1 VRYLWI
7 ALFCLRAFA
16 QDFTALEQSARDE
29 LARLHVPGA
38 SIALVR
44 GDRVVWAK
52 GIGIAN
58 VETNEPVR
66 PEMVFRLGSTT
77 KMFTAAALAGLSV
90 EGRIDLE
97 MPIGK
102 YIAGLPPR
110 LAQVKAGQ
118 LLSHTA
124 GIHDEAP
131 MYGSHDDSA
140 LGAGIRAWTDDWLF
154 TAPGKIF
161 SYSNPG
167 YWLAGYLVE
176 VLSGKPYAD
185 AMDARLFQPL
195 GMQHTT
201 LRPLLAVTWP
211 LAQGHDASGP
221 FAPHVARPAADN
233 AASWPAGSIFSNTGD
248 LARFVIAFLGD
259 GMLEGKRVLD
269 PKTIALLSTPH
280 ARYPDSDEWY
290 GYGLSIREYRGVHV
304 LEHGGSRMGYG
315 SFIRMAPEKRVAVIV
330 QTNRSGA
337 NLPATV
343 DKAMELLLPLKESP
357 AKPAPKS
364 LAVTPQ
370 DAVRHVGVYRNGD
383 QSIEIAARD
392 GKLFLKRTSGS
403 DAALV
408 KHSESRYAVEGGGE
422 YVMTGGAGGRT
433 EYVTAG
439 SRSLARVR

>member
-7 ALFCLRAFA
+7 ALLSVRAFA

-52 GIGIAN
+52 GVGIAN

-66 PEMVFRLGSTT
+66 PDMVFRLGSTT
-77 KMFTAAALAGLSV
+77 KMFTAAALAGLAV
-90 EGRIDLE
+90 EGRIDLDA
-97 MPIGK
+97 PIGK

-110 LAQVKAGQ
+110 LSRVTAGQ

-140 LGAGIRAWTDDWLF
+140 LGAGIRSWTDDWLF

-201 LRPLLAVTWP
+201 LRPLLAMTWP
-211 LAQGHDASGP
+211 LAQGHDAAGTS
-221 FAPHVARPAADN
+221 APRVARPAADN
-233 AASWPAGSIFSNTGD
+233 AASWPAGSIFSNVDD
-248 LARFVIAFLGD
+248 LTRFVIAFLGD
-259 GMLEGKRVLD
+259 GTLEGKRLID
-269 PKTIALLSTPH
+269 PKTIALLSAPH
-280 ARYPDSDEWY
+280 ARYPGSDESY

-315 SFIRMAPEKRVAVIV
+315 SFIRMAPERRVAVIIE
-330 QTNRSGA
+330 TNRSGA
-337 NLPATV
+337 TLPATL
-343 DKAMELLLPLKESP
+343 DKAMELLLPLQERRTP
-357 AKPAPKS
+357 ALKS

-370 DAVRHVGVYRNGD
+370 DAARHAGVYRNGD
-383 QSIEIAARD
+383 QSIEIVGRE
-392 GKLFLKRTSGS
+392 GKLFLKRTNGGEV
-403 DAALV
+403 ALV
-408 KHSESRYAVEGGGE
+408 KRSETRYAAEGGAE
-422 YVMTGGAGGRT
+422 YVMTGDGGRT
-433 EYVTAG
+433 EYVTSG